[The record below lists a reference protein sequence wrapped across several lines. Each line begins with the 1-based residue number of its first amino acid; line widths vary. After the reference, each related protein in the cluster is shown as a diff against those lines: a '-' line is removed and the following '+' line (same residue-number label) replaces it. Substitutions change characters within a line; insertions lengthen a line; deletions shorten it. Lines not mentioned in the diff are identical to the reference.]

1 MKGKGEKEENRVEI
15 GERKRNRENNGERVG
30 KNRESE

>member
-1 MKGKGEKEENRVEI
+1 MKGEGEKEENRVEI